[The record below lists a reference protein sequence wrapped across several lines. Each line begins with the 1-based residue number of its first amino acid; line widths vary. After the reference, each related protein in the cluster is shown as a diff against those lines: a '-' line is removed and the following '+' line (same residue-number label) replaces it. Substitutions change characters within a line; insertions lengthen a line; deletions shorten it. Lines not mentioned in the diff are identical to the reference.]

1 MMANVYNALIVM
13 FLLMEIVKLSVTNAK
28 LGIKLLYVLNVI
40 MVTHLLMGNVKFLK
54 QLQPLNLRL
63 NLLLNL
69 LLNLFLKL
77 LLNLFLNLHLH
88 LPMIL
93 YVFLDLL
100 MENVLVA
107 TLDLYLLTMFVL
119 L

>member
-1 MMANVYNALIVM
+1 MGL
-13 FLLMEIVKLSVTNAK
+13 VKLSVTNAK

-54 QLQPLNLRL
+54 QLQRL
-63 NLLLNL
+63 NLH
-69 LLNLFLKL
+69 
-77 LLNLFLNLHLH
+77 LHLH

-93 YVFLDLL
+93 YALLDLL

>member
-54 QLQPLNLRL
+54 QLQRL
-63 NLLLNL
+63 NLH
-69 LLNLFLKL
+69 
-77 LLNLFLNLHLH
+77 LHLH

-93 YVFLDLL
+93 YALLDLL